1 MPEIE
6 RVVIDEM
13 EQRRSKPVTAA
24 CSPHDTDMIDVS
36 KEQESRH
43 EESTHE
49 ESMPVPRSQE
59 LEIQSETSSPTHLHE
74 KVVQSEES
82 ATQSSTG
89 NLQRHP
95 GDLLPGEPELQAV
108 SSTEKHQSEDKCV
121 IGSEERRIH
130 PTKSLN
136 GPADDSN
143 MDIDSCGAAANPK
156 PQPLPTVEPAPELNT
171 LARAKSSQE
180 LKLEELRAERAALI
194 ASLAALPSIQEM
206 IDEDDTL
213 SSQAFE
219 GEPTE
224 ADIMA
229 VANKIA
235 KRHIKLLHE
244 YNEIKDAGQGLM
256 GLIADQR
263 GVRIVEIQD
272 EFGIGSND

>member
-6 RVVIDEM
+6 RVAIDEM

-74 KVVQSEES
+74 KVVQSEGS

-130 PTKSLN
+130 PTKSL
-136 GPADDSN
+136 SN